1 MVFING
7 LAYNLFGLF
16 MKNSS
21 AKSSFARKLSNCSEI
36 ATKAYKDVPISI
48 LESNI
53 KKLLMKQGHS
63 SQHSDTITKTL
74 MYAELRGNNQGIV
87 KLITNGLLPSSDQ
100 RPTEIVYD
108 TPISSKINGNQ
119 NIGMVVVAEC
129 VDRAIAKTKLV
140 GVGIVGCSNYSS
152 ATGALGHWSKIITE
166 NNYIGICMSQCPE
179 YMAPYGSYEP
189 IFGTN
194 PISIGLPTLNQA
206 SPVVLDMATST
217 CALYHLI
224 AAEQENKTIASDLA
238 YDQNG
243 QITTDPVQGSFYSSI
258 LSSLSFLTIICYFYG
273 SPERSSHG
281 I

>member
-1 MVFING
+1 MVFVNG

-21 AKSSFARKLSNCSEI
+21 AKSSLVRKSSNYSAI
-36 ATKAYKDVPISI
+36 ATKTYKDVPIPT
-48 LESNI
+48 LENNI
-53 KKLLMKQGHS
+53 KKLLMKQGHT
-63 SQHSDTITKTL
+63 SQHSDIITKTL

-87 KLITNGLLPSSDQ
+87 KLITNGLLPSLDQ
-100 RPTEIVYD
+100 QHTEIVYD
-108 TPISSKINGNQ
+108 TPISSKINGHQ

-129 VDRAIAKTKLV
+129 VDRAIAKTKSV

-179 YMAPYGSYEP
+179 YMAPHGSYEP

-194 PISIGLPTLNQA
+194 PISIGLPTLNQT

-238 YDQNG
+238 YDKDG
-243 QITTDPVQGSFYSSI
+243 QITTDPVQGALFSSI
-258 LSSLSFLTIICYFYG
+258 LPSHAFLIIILCFYDSS
-273 SPERSSHG
+273 ERSSHG